1 MSSARTHHVASR
13 VGVEAEA
20 VNRVAALAL
29 GEGDFLSVAKATTD
43 TAHGAAGVGAEGDG
57 ALDGAGG
64 GESEGVVVV
73 KERV

>member
-1 MSSARTHHVASR
+1 MGVDSR

-29 GEGDFLSVAKATTD
+29 SEWDFLSVAKATTD
-43 TAHGAAGVGAEGDG
+43 AAHGAAGVGAEGD
-57 ALDGAGG
+57 AASDGAGG
-64 GESEGVVVV
+64 GESEGVVVL